1 MISYIWHFYL
11 SSINGGI
18 LMKLHGIKVPHKKNT
33 ANCVP
38 VRLSVP
44 ETVQIPMSM
53 HIGKPAKVVVKRGD
67 TVKVGQLIGEAD
79 GFISAPVHSSVSGT
93 VAKIEEMTLSNGAKG
108 QCVVIDT
115 DGEQA
120 VFEGV
125 KPPVVTDLQSFTE
138 AVRQSGA
145 VGLGGAGFPT
155 FVKLSIKDLSKLDA
169 VVINAAECEPYIT
182 SDTRTML
189 DKSDDIMRGIEAV
202 KKYLQPNRFIIGI
215 EKNKPE
221 AIKKMQEL
229 ASQSEGIEV
238 KVLPSSYPQG
248 GEKVLVFNTIGKIIP
263 KGGLPLD
270 VGVIVINVTTLAFIG
285 NYLKTG
291 MPLVNKC
298 VTVDGSAVKEPKN
311 VIAPIGM
318 SIADVLEQS
327 GGTKSEVAK
336 ALYGGPM
343 MGLAVP
349 SLDSP
354 ILKNTNAITAM
365 DIKEATPP
373 KTTPCIRCGACLNH
387 CPLRLDPR
395 EIARAYK
402 LGSVED
408 LQTLHV
414 DLCMECGCCSY
425 ICPAHRPLVQTN
437 KLAKALLRVNQA
449 KKEGK

>member
-1 MISYIWHFYL
+1 
-11 SSINGGI
+11 
-18 LMKLHGIKVPHKKNT
+18 MKLHGIKVPHKKNT

-44 ETVQIPMSM
+44 ETVRIPMSM
-53 HIGKPAKVVVKRGD
+53 HIGKPAKVAVKRGD

-125 KPPVVTDLQSFTE
+125 KPPEVHDLDSFTE

-155 FVKLSIKDLSKLDA
+155 FVKLSVKDLSKLDA

-189 DKSDDIMRGIEAV
+189 DKSGDVMSGIEAV
-202 KKYLQPNRFIIGI
+202 KKYLHPNRFIIGI

-229 ASQSEGIEV
+229 ASQSEGVEV

-248 GEKVLVFNTIGKIIP
+248 GEKVLVFNTVGKIIP

>member
-1 MISYIWHFYL
+1 MAFYL

-115 DGEQA
+115 DGEQT

-202 KKYLQPNRFIIGI
+202 KKYLHPNRFIIGI

-229 ASQSEGIEV
+229 ASQSEGVEV

-248 GEKVLVFNTIGKIIP
+248 GEKVLVFNTVGKIIP

-285 NYLKTG
+285 SYLKTG